1 MRKWSPSPC
10 IRRALSTGH
19 MILTEF
25 GSKMI
30 EETSLLN
37 AEIQGITTQATTS
50 GRAIEARQRGGM
62 IGNEDFFDNQLLGDK
77 ILGYQVI
84 QLIQQCYT
92 PERIVRILGA
102 EAVRRPEDS
111 GVQVFNQL
119 SNQGQQIDRFIR

>member
-1 MRKWSPSPC
+1 M
-10 IRRALSTGH
+10 
-19 MILTEF
+19 
-25 GSKMI
+25 
-30 EETSLLN
+30 N

-102 EAVRRPEDS
+102 EAVRRPEDA
-111 GVQVFNQL
+111 GIRVYNQV
-119 SNQGQQIDRFIR
+119 SNRASR